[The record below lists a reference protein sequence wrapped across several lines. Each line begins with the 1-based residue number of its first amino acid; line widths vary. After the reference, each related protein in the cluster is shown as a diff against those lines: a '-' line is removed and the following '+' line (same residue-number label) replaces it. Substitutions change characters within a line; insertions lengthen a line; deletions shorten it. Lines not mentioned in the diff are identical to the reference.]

1 MIIEDAGF
9 DQTLQLETAKFM
21 QQGESARKGDR
32 FIPASG
38 IDDKKALL
46 PEGWQ
51 QDAVEFR

>member
-9 DQTLQLETAKFM
+9 DQTLQPETAKFM

-51 QDAVEFR
+51 QGSAAFA